1 MRIIGAS
8 RHQGNPNCQRPR
20 RRQRPGT
27 RSAVFPA
34 SADKIGLLILRKLHH
49 LVREVVVFG
58 LRPARGKVA
67 KLRIPLS

>member
-8 RHQGNPNCQRPR
+8 RHRGNPNCQRP
-20 RRQRPGT
+20 RPGT

-34 SADKIGLLILRKLHH
+34 PAGKIGLLILRKLHH

-58 LRPARGKVA
+58 LRPAKGKVA